1 MTRLDPHS
9 YADAAH
15 PSIRH
20 VDLEIVAR
28 FDERVLEVVATL
40 DFDRSPDG
48 VVDLDAKDLA
58 IRSIVD
64 DLGETV
70 RFELGTDDAV
80 LGRRLRLF
88 TERPRVSLEYRTS
101 PDASALQWL
110 EPEQTA
116 TGRMPFL
123 FTQCQAIH
131 ARTVLPCQDTPR
143 VRFTYDARMTVP
155 SGMRAVFA
163 AAPTAS
169 DDVASVDARFSMPQ
183 PIPSYLLAFAAGDL
197 QARDLSDRCRVW
209 GEPPTLDVAAHDFAE
224 VEKMIAAAEALFG
237 PYAWDRFD
245 LLVMPPSFPYGGMEN
260 PRLTFLT
267 PTLLTGDRSLV
278 NVVAHELAHAWTGN
292 LVTNASAEH
301 FWLNEG
307 FTVHA
312 ERRIIEALEGAEA
325 AALHAAIGRRELE
338 RDIDRLS
345 KIDPELTALRTHLD
359 GRDPDQVFSTVP
371 YEKGYLFLRA
381 IEAAVGRPAFD
392 AFLQAYIDEHRFGSL
407 TTEALVDFLDA
418 KLPGA
423 RSKVDFDRWLFTA
436 GLPHDAPREHSTTLD
451 RLEALARRLGEGEL
465 PAGLDEL
472 GPTEWQ
478 VMLTSLPDDLPT
490 DALREL
496 EQRFGLSRSPNPE
509 IRVEWLARA
518 ARRGDRSADAAI
530 REMLVSQGRMKYLRP
545 LYAGLLAR
553 GPEGRELAE
562 DIFAEAHVR
571 YHPVARAMV
580 ADLLGAGLS

>member
-9 YADAAH
+9 FADDAH

-20 VDLEIVAR
+20 IDLEIVAR
-28 FDERVLEVVATL
+28 FEERVLEVVATL
-40 DFDRSPDG
+40 DFDRAPDG

-64 DLGETV
+64 DRGETV
-70 RFELGTDDAV
+70 RFELGTDDPV

-88 TERPRVSLEYRTS
+88 TERPRISVEYRTS

-110 EPEQTA
+110 DPEQTA
-116 TGRMPFL
+116 TGRLPFL

-131 ARTVLPCQDTPR
+131 ARSVLPCQDTPR

-155 SGMRAVFA
+155 AGMRAVFA
-163 AAPTAS
+163 AAPAAES
-169 DDVASVDARFSMPQ
+169 VGSVDARFSMPQ

-197 QARDLSDRCRVW
+197 EARELSPRSRVW
-209 GEPPTLDVAAHDFAE
+209 GEPPVLDVATHDFAE
-224 VEKMIAAAEALFG
+224 VEDMIRAAEALFG

-307 FTVHA
+307 FTVYA
-312 ERRIIEALEGAEA
+312 ERRIIEALEGPDS
-325 AALHAAIGRRELE
+325 AALHAALGHRDLE
-338 RDIDRLS
+338 HDLARLS
-345 KIDPELTALRTHLD
+345 KIDPELTALRTHLE

-371 YEKGYLFLRA
+371 YEKGYLLLRA
-381 IEAAVGRPAFD
+381 IEEAVGRPAFD
-392 AFLQAYIDEHRFGSL
+392 GFLQKYIEQHAFQSL
-407 TTEALVDFLDA
+407 TTEAFVAFLDA
-418 KLPGA
+418 ELPAA
-423 RSKVDFDRWLFTA
+423 RAAVDLDRWLYRA
-436 GLPHDAPREHSTTLD
+436 GLPEDAPRPRSEALE
-451 RLEALARRLGEGEL
+451 RLEALSQQLASRDAPTEALAR
-465 PAGLDEL
+465 L

-478 VMLTSLPDDLPT
+478 VLLTSLPSALPDDVRR
-490 DALREL
+490 ALET
-496 EQRFGLSRSPNPE
+496 EFQLSASANPE
-509 IRVEWLARA
+509 VRVAWLARA
-518 ARRGDRSADAAI
+518 ARADDLAHDDAI
-530 REMLVSQGRMKYLRP
+530 FDMLTRQGRMKYLRP
-545 LYAGLLAR
+545 LYAGLLER
-553 GPEGRELAE
+553 GPEGRVRAE
-562 DIFAEAHVR
+562 DIFAEAHAR

-580 ADLLGAGLS
+580 ADLLGAGVS